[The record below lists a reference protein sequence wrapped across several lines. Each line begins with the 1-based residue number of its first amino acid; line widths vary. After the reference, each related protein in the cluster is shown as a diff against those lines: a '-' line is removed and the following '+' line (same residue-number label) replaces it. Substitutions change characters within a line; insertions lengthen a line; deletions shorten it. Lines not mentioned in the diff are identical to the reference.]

1 MMSNAAED
9 RLHELLVQEA
19 TESLGADERAE
30 LERLLAAHPVDR
42 ELYHRLAAQASLAG
56 AIHAETPPA
65 DLMRR
70 VTAVGEA
77 YLAGAGRRGPAPAP
91 GRARGRERWG
101 WYAAAASVLL
111 AVAGWYPRLAPAPAA
126 PLARTESPEDAA
138 IRARADLLARPG
150 LVRSNFSGTADPNSG
165 GVEGDVVW
173 DPASQ
178 RGFLRLR
185 GLPANDRSVAQY
197 QLWVFDA
204 ERDQRFPVDGG
215 VFDVPADR
223 AEAIVPIRVP
233 IRVGQAVLFAVTVE
247 RPGGVVVSGREHI
260 VATAKPDAT

>member
-1 MMSNAAED
+1 MTTNAAEE
-9 RLHELLVQEA
+9 RLHELLIQEA

-30 LERLLAAHPVDR
+30 LERLLALHPVERD
-42 ELYHRLAAQASLAG
+42 LYQRLTAQVSLAG
-56 AIHAETPPA
+56 ARGGEAPPA
-65 DLMRR
+65 ELMRR

-77 YLAGAGRRGPAPAP
+77 FIGGTVRPLAARPP
-91 GRARGRERWG
+91 GGEGRERWG
-101 WYAAAASVLL
+101 WYAAAASVAL

-126 PLARTESPEDAA
+126 PVARTQSPEEAA

-150 LVRSNFSGTADPNSG
+150 LVRSRFSGTQDPDSG

-173 DPASQ
+173 DPQSQ

-185 GLPANDRSVAQY
+185 GLPANDRSVMQY

-204 ERDQRFPVDGG
+204 ERDPRYPVDGG

-223 AEAIVPIRVP
+223 AEAVIPIRVP